1 MNAILHQARKFCEA
15 VLDHAQ
21 RYSLNVSV
29 VAVDKGGHLIALY
42 RTDRAIFAS
51 SEAAR
56 RKAVAAS
63 ALAMP
68 TSAMVDMF
76 RNDPLVTTALSASGD
91 MLVVPGGFPL
101 IVDGNCVGGYG
112 IAGGHYSEDEMLG
125 GRALAALAGREY
137 EPA

>member
-1 MNAILHQARKFCEA
+1 MNAILHQARKFCES
-15 VLDHAQ
+15 VLEHAE
-21 RYSLNVSV
+21 RYSLSISV
-29 VAVDKGGHLIALY
+29 VAVDKGGHLVALY
-42 RTDRAIFAS
+42 RTDHAIFAS
-51 SEAAR
+51 AEAAR

-68 TSAMVDMF
+68 TSSMVDMF

-91 MLVVPGGFPL
+91 MLVVPGGFPM

-125 GRALAALAGREY
+125 GRALAALAGRDY